1 MYHDSYYKKTFL
13 MPIIQEISLF
23 ALAIAAKTPQR
34 RVKTILCKIK
44 VYNFISKVFPMK
56 IFTLFKYLLLEELPY
71 NNSYLPGIKMNE
83 SLASSNE

>member
-1 MYHDSYYKKTFL
+1 MYHDACDKKVFK
-13 MPIIQEISLF
+13 MSIIQEISLF

-34 RVKTILCKIK
+34 REKTILCKIK
-44 VYNFISKVFPMK
+44 VYNFISGVFPMK
-56 IFTLFKYLLLEELPY
+56 IFTLFKSLLLEELPY